1 MARSNCT
8 TDGSKCTGIKQIN
21 NQVGKIELL
30 INFIFLLSD
39 FEIQQRGSRHLP
51 GHLVCQVCSQFVKG
65 VGGRIFNNSNRQQR
79 RFLTGSNP
87 SGGKANKLGT
97 YLILAFYKHTGWLS
111 IGLISLSW
119 LTPFQSHPDSQSS
132 SNRCLSSGIDLLWG
146 NLLAGRLPCSRL
158 SSSSTRLLPGLLLPA
173 HTCSSFLELFHSQC
187 NGRIIKNEKLAEGL
201 LVAQGSRYCLDH
213 SDNAPTTTSD
223 SHKEEDER
231 SFFSSWFY

>member
-1 MARSNCT
+1 MGKSVQGSNKST
-8 TDGSKCTGIKQIN
+8 TRWAS
-21 NQVGKIELL
+21 KIELL
-30 INFIFLLSD
+30 LNSIFLLSD
-39 FEIQQRGSRHLP
+39 FELQQRGSRQLR
-51 GHLVCQVCSQFVKG
+51 GHLVRQVCSQFVKG
-65 VGGRIFNNSNRQQR
+65 IGGRIFNNSNRQQR

-173 HTCSSFLELFHSQC
+173 HICSSFLELFHGQC
-187 NGRIIKNEKLAEGL
+187 NGRNIKNETL
-201 LVAQGSRYCLDH
+201 LKVSLLRRVRAIASTILTMHRRQHQTR
-213 SDNAPTTTSD
+213 TKRKTSD
-223 SHKEEDER
+223 L
-231 SFFSSWFY
+231 SFRVGFISS

>member
-1 MARSNCT
+1 MRPLHFFVLNFSASTSISYFCMSVFEILPVCVQKLVAVSARSKCT
-8 TDGSKCTGIKQIN
+8 TDGKKCTGIKQIN

-97 YLILAFYKHTGWLS
+97 YIILAFYKHTG
-111 IGLISLSW
+111 
-119 LTPFQSHPDSQSS
+119 
-132 SNRCLSSGIDLLWG
+132 
-146 NLLAGRLPCSRL
+146 
-158 SSSSTRLLPGLLLPA
+158 
-173 HTCSSFLELFHSQC
+173 
-187 NGRIIKNEKLAEGL
+187 
-201 LVAQGSRYCLDH
+201 
-213 SDNAPTTTSD
+213 
-223 SHKEEDER
+223 
-231 SFFSSWFY
+231 